1 MTAILQL
8 GYVLA
13 RRRLMAS
20 FRIELT
26 VLLGVTLAVLLL
38 ASAAVFNDLLAETAL
53 RRALAEAAPG
63 EVNAWVRVF
72 NSLDDPR
79 TATVNSDRYLTS
91 RQFVRQR
98 VLTPLADAFA
108 ATSFQIETST
118 FYFAGRPNL
127 DLPNDRRPRGRI
139 QYLAGLRDQ
148 ANLVAGRW
156 PTLPDNPGYDD
167 ATGAT
172 DGVIIEVAVDA
183 AGLEF
188 LDLPLNETF
197 LVIPA
202 TGGDGQPATPV
213 RVVGVIEPVNPDD
226 EYWYRREKLLTYHD
240 DNWTLVP
247 LFTAESALRQQVGR
261 RYPGIYTSSAWFLQ
275 TDRRGIRA
283 GQVDDLQD
291 NLRRMRREVAND
303 LPNGSASTGL
313 HRILE
318 DYEEQLLLA
327 RIPLFLMVFLVAC
340 ILAYYL
346 TITAGMVIRARAAEI
361 AMLKSRGATTLQIGI
376 LTLVEGLLL
385 AAPALLAG
393 VLLSP
398 LLARILGGLVFD
410 AAWTGAPVSLSW
422 TAVGLGAAGA
432 VLAVLVLSLATL
444 AAASKGIV
452 EFRQAGA
459 RPARTPF
466 VHRYYLDLLALVVI
480 ALLWWQLSSRGTALT
495 RSLGSR
501 ELEVDFTLLLGP
513 ALGLIA
519 LGLLVM
525 RLFPLAAGLSARL
538 VGPVGPGW
546 LVQGLRRIARDPI
559 APGSLVALLMLAT
572 ALGVVGSAFSATLT
586 RSQDDRIRYET
597 GADIRIMHDGARRN
611 RADTGAAALIPQS
624 AEVMRTEGSLLTEAF
639 GSQRVSVLAVESDR
653 FAAAAWWRPD
663 FGDGSTLPE
672 LMRRITPASAGTT
685 GATSTTPGI
694 PLPPGTESLSLW
706 AQTGG
711 FQDRLISIAARI
723 RDGSGRH
730 YDVPVGDVSGYG
742 WQQIEQSI
750 ALRQGRPGRESEAA
764 VRPRLDE
771 PPHTLIN
778 LQVIGRTAG
787 DRPGVLYL
795 NGLEAHT
802 DSGATASVAA
812 LATAEGWN
820 VIEDYVRPGLYSLE
834 TSAGVSRTD
843 DGGSA
848 ARTDGTGGGN
858 GGGSA
863 VFSWSPGG
871 IGAPGVYPG
880 AAAPPLPALV
890 SPGLLDAAGAAVGD
904 RISLGMSTF
913 ALPLEIVGVADFF
926 PTVDPREQPF
936 VIADLDGFVDYA
948 NRHSRRVFGG
958 AGELWINAD
967 IAPGDR
973 AAAQDAAQDATA
985 AVSDLGLN
993 LSRTLVAESEAE
1005 LRARQP
1011 LANAGWGGLLVIM
1024 FLALTLASASG
1035 IALFCWLDTRE
1046 RQTEFALLRT
1056 LGSSRGQL
1064 NAVVWFNLAVVVIA
1078 GVAVGT
1084 WAGAQIGAALLPVL
1098 EVSEGGVRATPPLTL
1113 ETDWRMLALAYAVL
1127 GIVSSVTV
1135 IWLAYVTGRLEVQRV
1150 LRAGEGG

>member
-108 ATSFQIETST
+108 AASFQIETST

-139 QYLAGLRDQ
+139 QYLAGLRDH
-148 ANLVAGRW
+148 ANLIAGRW

-188 LDLPLNETF
+188 LGIPLDETF
-197 LVIPA
+197 QVIPA
-202 TGGDGQPATPV
+202 TGGDDQPATPV
-213 RVVGVIEPVNPDD
+213 RVVGVIEPVNPAA

-275 TDRRGIRA
+275 TDRLGIRA
-283 GQVDDLQD
+283 GQVDALQD

-303 LPNGSASTGL
+303 LPNGSASTSL

-327 RIPLFLMVFLVAC
+327 RIPLFLMVFLVAG

-410 AAWTGAPVSLSW
+410 AAWTGAPVALSW

-466 VHRYYLDLLALVVI
+466 VHRYYLDLLALAVI

-611 RADTGAAALIPQS
+611 RASTGASALIPQS

-672 LMRRITPASAGTT
+672 LMGRLTPPSAGT
-685 GATSTTPGI
+685 APGI
-694 PLPPGTESLSLW
+694 PLPAGTESLSLW

-730 YDVPVGDVSGYG
+730 YDIPVGDVSGYG

-750 ALRQGRPGRESEAA
+750 ALHQGRPGRESEAA
-764 VRPRLDE
+764 VRPRLDA

-795 NGLEAHT
+795 NGLGAHT
-802 DSGATASVAA
+802 DGGATTSVAP
-812 LATAEGWN
+812 LATADGWN

-834 TSAGVSRTD
+834 TSSGV
-843 DGGSA
+843 
-848 ARTDGTGGGN
+848 ARTDGTDGGRDD
-858 GGGSA
+858 GGSA

-936 VIADLDGFVDYA
+936 VIADLSGFVDYA

-958 AGELWINAD
+958 AGELWIDAD
-967 IAPGDR
+967 IPPGDR
-973 AAAQDAAQDATA
+973 ATAQSAAQDAVA
-985 AVSDLGLN
+985 ALSDLDLN

>member
-53 RRALAEAAPG
+53 RRTLSEAAPG
-63 EVNAWVRVF
+63 DVNAWVRVF

-79 TATVNSDRYLTS
+79 TATANSDRYLTS
-91 RQFVRQR
+91 RRFVRER
-98 VLTPLADAFA
+98 VLDPLDYAFA
-108 ATSFQIETST
+108 ETSFQIETST

-127 DLPNDRRPRGRI
+127 DLPNDRRPRGRL
-139 QYLAGLRDQ
+139 QYLSGLQ
-148 ANLVAGRW
+148 ASPDGTEGKATLAAGRW
-156 PTLPDNPGYDD
+156 PALPENPGYDD
-167 ATGAT
+167 ASGDT
-172 DGVIIEVAVDA
+172 DGIVIEVAVDA

-188 LDLPLNETF
+188 LGLPLGETF
-197 LVIPA
+197 QIFPA
-202 TGGDGQPATPV
+202 TGGAGQHSTPV
-213 RVVGVIEPVNPDD
+213 RVVGIVEPVNPDA
-226 EYWYRREKLLTYHD
+226 EYWFRRDKLLTYHD
-240 DNWTLVP
+240 ENWTLVP

-275 TDRRGIRA
+275 TDRLGVRA
-283 GQVDDLQD
+283 GRVDDLQD
-291 NLRRMRREVAND
+291 DLRRMRRAVNND

-313 HRILE
+313 PRILE

-327 RIPLFLMVFLVAC
+327 RIPLFLMVFLVAG

-346 TITAGMVIRARAAEI
+346 TITAGMVIRARSAEI

-385 AAPALLAG
+385 AGPALAAG
-393 VLLSP
+393 TLLSP
-398 LLARILGGLVFD
+398 LLARALGGLVFD

-432 VLAVLVLSLATL
+432 LLAVVVLSLATL
-444 AAASKGIV
+444 AAARKGIV

-466 VHRYYLDLLALVVI
+466 VHRYYLDLLALAVI
-480 ALLWWQLSSRGTALT
+480 ALLWWQISSRGTALT

-525 RLFPLAAGLSARL
+525 RLFPLAAGLSSRI

-586 RSQDDRIRYET
+586 RSQDDRIRYAV
-597 GADIRIMHDGARRN
+597 GADVRIMHDGARRN
-611 RADTGAAALIPQS
+611 RASAGASQQIPQS

-639 GSQRVSVLAVESDR
+639 GSQRISVLAVESDR
-653 FAAAAWWRPD
+653 FASAAWWRPD
-663 FGDGSTLPE
+663 FSDGSTLPE
-672 LMRRITPASAGTT
+672 LMTRITPAS
-685 GATSTTPGI
+685 GAASPGLA
-694 PLPPGTESLSLW
+694 LPPGTESLALW
-706 AQTGG
+706 ARTGG
-711 FQDRLISIAARI
+711 FQERLISVAARI

-730 YDVPVGDVSGYG
+730 YDVPIGDVSGYG
-742 WQQIEQSI
+742 WQQIEESI
-750 ALRQGRPGRESEAA
+750 ALRPGRPGRESEAA

-778 LQVIGRTAG
+778 LQVIGRTAS

-795 NGLEAHT
+795 NGLEART
-802 DSGATASVAA
+802 DADANADAVPVAPLESA
-812 LATAEGWN
+812 AGWN
-820 VIEDYVRPGLYSLE
+820 AIEDYVRPGLYSLE
-834 TSAGVSRTD
+834 TSSGV
-843 DGGSA
+843 
-848 ARTDGTGGGN
+848 ARPG

-871 IGAPGVYPG
+871 IGAPGLYPG
-880 AAAPPLPALV
+880 AVAPPLPAIV
-890 SPGLLDAAGAAVGD
+890 SPGILEATGASIGD

-913 ALPLEIVGVADFF
+913 ALPIEIVGVAAFF

-958 AGELWINAD
+958 AGELWVNAG

-973 AAAQDAAQDATA
+973 AAAQDAAQRAAA
-985 AVSDLGLN
+985 AVSGLGLN
-993 LSRTLVAESEAE
+993 ISRTIVAESEAE

-1024 FLALTLASASG
+1024 FLALVLASASG

-1127 GIVSSVTV
+1127 GGVSIVTV
-1135 IWLAYVTGRLEVQRV
+1135 IWLAVVTGRLEVQRV

>member
-53 RRALAEAAPG
+53 RRALSAAEPG
-63 EVNAWVRVF
+63 DVNAWVRVF

-79 TATVNSDRYLTS
+79 TATANSDRYLTS
-91 RQFVRQR
+91 RQFVRER
-98 VLTPLADAFA
+98 VLAPLDDAFA
-108 ATSFQIETST
+108 ETSFQIETST

-127 DLPNDRRPRGRI
+127 DLPNDRRPRGRL
-139 QYLAGLRDQ
+139 QYLSGLQASPDGTAGKATL
-148 ANLVAGRW
+148 AAGRW

-167 ATGAT
+167 AAGGT
-172 DGVIIEVAVDA
+172 DGIVIEVAVDA
-183 AGLEF
+183 AGLDF
-188 LDLPLNETF
+188 LGIPLGETF
-197 LVIPA
+197 QIFPA
-202 TGGDGQPATPV
+202 TGGAGQHATAV
-213 RVVGVIEPVNPDD
+213 RVVGVVEPVNPDD
-226 EYWYRREKLLTYHD
+226 EYWFRREKLRTYHD

-247 LFTAESALRQQVGR
+247 LFTTEAALRQQVGR

-275 TDRRGIRA
+275 TDRLGVRA
-283 GQVDDLQD
+283 GQVDGLQD
-291 NLRRMRREVAND
+291 ALRRMRREVSND

-313 HRILE
+313 PRILE

-327 RIPLFLMVFLVAC
+327 RIPLFLMVFLVAG

-346 TITAGMVIRARAAEI
+346 TITAGMVIRARSAEI

-385 AAPALLAG
+385 AGPALAAG

-432 VLAVLVLSLATL
+432 LLAVIVLSLATL
-444 AAASKGIV
+444 AAARKGIV

-466 VHRYYLDLLALVVI
+466 VHRYYLDLLALAVI
-480 ALLWWQLSSRGTALT
+480 ALLWWQISSRGTALT

-525 RLFPLAAGLSARL
+525 RLFPLAAGLSSRL
-538 VGPVGPGW
+538 VGPFGPGW

-586 RSQDDRIRYET
+586 RSQDDRIRYAV
-597 GADIRIMHDGARRN
+597 GADIRITHDGARRN
-611 RADTGAAALIPQS
+611 RAGIGASEQIPQS

-639 GSQRVSVLAVESDR
+639 GSQRVSVLAVEAER
-653 FAAAAWWRPD
+653 FTAAAWWRPD
-663 FGDGSTLPE
+663 FGNGAALSE
-672 LMRRITPASAGTT
+672 MMRRLEPESG
-685 GATSTTPGI
+685 GESPGLA
-694 PLPPGTESLSLW
+694 LPPGTESLTLW

-711 FQDRLISIAARI
+711 FQERLISVAARI

-730 YDVPVGDVSGYG
+730 YDVPVGDVSGFG
-742 WQQIEQSI
+742 WQQIEESI

-802 DSGATASVAA
+802 AADSDADSNANSNAAATPVAPLESA
-812 LATAEGWN
+812 AGWN

-834 TSAGVSRTD
+834 TSSGV
-843 DGGSA
+843 
-848 ARTDGTGGGN
+848 ARPGR
-858 GGGSA
+858 GGSA

-871 IGAPGVYPG
+871 IGAPGLYPG
-880 AAAPPLPALV
+880 DAAPPLPAIV
-890 SPGLLDAAGAAVGD
+890 SPGILQATGAAVGD

-913 ALPLEIVGVADFF
+913 ALPIEIVGVAEFF

-936 VIADLDGFVDYA
+936 VITDLDGFVDYA

-958 AGELWINAD
+958 AGELWVNAG

-973 AAAQDAAQDATA
+973 AAAQDAAQRA
-985 AVSDLGLN
+985 ADTVSGLGLN
-993 LSRTLVAESEAE
+993 ISRTLVAESEAE

-1024 FLALTLASASG
+1024 FLALVLASASG

-1127 GIVSSVTV
+1127 GIVSIVTV
-1135 IWLAYVTGRLEVQRV
+1135 IWLAVVTGRLEVQRV